1 MVRPEV
7 LQRRL
12 RKLDEYLEILR
23 RLQRYRF
30 EEFIQDPERYGSAE
44 RFLQLAI
51 EALIDIG
58 NHIIADLDLGEVRW
72 YSDIPAILAERAG
85 LEPELKEKWMRMIGF
100 RNILVHEYM
109 DVDRRIVYEI
119 LQSGLEDLERLRRFF
134 AAFL

>member
-30 EEFIQDPERYGSAE
+30 EEFIEDPERYGSAE

-51 EALIDIG
+51 EALLDMG
-58 NHIIADLDLGEVRW
+58 NHIIADLGLGEVRW

-85 LEPELKEKWMRMIGF
+85 LEPELKEKWIRMIGF

-109 DVDRRIVYEI
+109 EVDRRIVYEI
-119 LQSGLEDLERLRRFF
+119 LQSNLDDLERLRRFF

>member
-23 RLQRYRF
+23 RLRRYHF

-51 EALIDIG
+51 EALLDMG
-58 NHIIADLDLGEVRW
+58 NYVIADLGLGEVRW

-85 LEPELKEKWMRMIGF
+85 LEPELKEKWIRMIGF

-109 DVDRRIVYEI
+109 EVDRRIVYEI
-119 LQSGLEDLERLRRFF
+119 LQTGLEDLERLRRFF

>member
-23 RLQRYRF
+23 RLRRYHF

-51 EALIDIG
+51 EALLDMG
-58 NHIIADLDLGEVRW
+58 NHIIADLGLGEVRW

-85 LEPELKEKWMRMIGF
+85 LEPELKEKWIRMIGF

-109 DVDRRIVYEI
+109 EVDRRIVYEI
-119 LQSGLEDLERLRRFF
+119 LQTGLEDLERLRRFF

>member
-23 RLQRYRF
+23 RLRRYHF

-51 EALIDIG
+51 EALLDMG
-58 NHIIADLDLGEVRW
+58 NHVIADLGLGEVRW

-85 LEPELKEKWMRMIGF
+85 LEPELKEKWIRMIGF

-109 DVDRRIVYEI
+109 EVDRRIVYEI
-119 LQSGLEDLERLRRFF
+119 LQTGLKDLERLRRFF